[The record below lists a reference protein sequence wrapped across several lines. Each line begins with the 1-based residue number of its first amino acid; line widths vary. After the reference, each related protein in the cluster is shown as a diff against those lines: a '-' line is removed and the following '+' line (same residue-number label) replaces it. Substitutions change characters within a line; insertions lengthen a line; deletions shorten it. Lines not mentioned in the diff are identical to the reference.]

1 MMYYLMILAFRGGDP
16 MLKKFIR
23 FWQLNEPII
32 LFILASACL
41 ACAGFLF
48 SLAAGLVVI
57 SLMLFALAF
66 VSAERG

>member
-1 MMYYLMILAFRGGDP
+1 

-41 ACAGFLF
+41 ACAGFLV
-48 SLAAGLVVI
+48 SLATGMVVM
-57 SLMLFALAF
+57 SLMLFALAL
-66 VSAERG
+66 VSAKRG

>member
-1 MMYYLMILAFRGGDP
+1 

-57 SLMLFALAF
+57 SLMLFVLAF